1 MGASKFST
9 RWQASVA
16 SLASVEKYGQIGKW
30 PWEMIGFNRIHIR
43 IIMELVMAAFAERSE
58 SRISSPWGCMIVHG
72 MHTCEGPRSTPVLRV
87 ITAFASRSRVVTAS
101 LAP

>member
-30 PWEMIGFNRIHIR
+30 PWEMIGFNRIQWDSIGKSFAHGLGCA
-43 IIMELVMAAFAERSE
+43 ELMN
-58 SRISSPWGCMIVHG
+58 
-72 MHTCEGPRSTPVLRV
+72 L
-87 ITAFASRSRVVTAS
+87 
-101 LAP
+101 